1 MSQYTIKQVLV
12 VILVNKKWINQSGVA
27 LKNTTGKGVA
37 KQQTEIDIGGIKFKG
52 GRVFFIITILTSF
65 VGVLWGGFE
74 AYQRYL
80 DMEAKINSFV
90 APDLSTFD
98 KKLEVLD
105 TEVNMLQSEISV
117 ILEEVSLVADVAK
130 ELKNDLKSDVRRIE
144 TIVEDV
150 ETRVKEDG
158 RESAKDLKAAIND
171 IKDQMKDLEE
181 KTNKQIKKAL
191 ENPLSKMKWNGY

>member
-1 MSQYTIKQVLV
+1 
-12 VILVNKKWINQSGVA
+12 
-27 LKNTTGKGVA
+27 VA

-52 GRVFFIITILTSF
+52 GRVFLIITILTSF

-90 APDLSTFD
+90 SPDLSGFD
-98 KKLEVLD
+98 KKLEVVN
-105 TEVNMLQSEISV
+105 TEVDMLQSEIAI

-130 ELKNDLKSDVRRIE
+130 ELKNDLKADVRRIE

-150 ETRVKEDG
+150 EQRVKEDS
-158 RESAKDLKAAIND
+158 RENSKDLKETISELKQEMA
-171 IKDQMKDLEE
+171 DLEE
-181 KTNKQIKKAL
+181 KIQKQIRIAL
-191 ENPLSKMKWNGY
+191 ENPLSTRK